1 MVYWRKTMDEV
12 KTMQTHALY
21 YEDGY
26 RSRFTATVLS
36 CGERENGWAVTLDA
50 TAFYPE
56 GGGQAGDTGTLG
68 TARVLD
74 TREEGET
81 VVHLCDG
88 ALTVGETVEGVID
101 FERRFDLMQQHT
113 GEHMLSGLIHSRYG
127 YHNKGYHV
135 GADFVTVDF
144 DGVIPQED
152 IPSLE
157 EALNEGIWRN
167 VPVKCWVPSPEEL
180 PDVTYRTKRAL
191 PWPVR
196 IVEVTGFDSCACC
209 GIHVA
214 STGAV
219 GVIKILNSMGF
230 RGGSR
235 LEMVSGRRAW
245 QVLNDGFEQNRR
257 VSQAFSVPMTQTG
270 EGAGKMNE
278 TLSQLKYRIQQ
289 LQRERMAEVAEGYAG
304 KGDVLHFAR
313 DLDPVLVRELA
324 DAIAQ
329 TCGGI
334 AAVFSG
340 SDADGYNCCLVTRS
354 GDLRPLGKAM
364 NAALNGRGGGKPIC
378 HQGRVAATREEI
390 EGFFGERF

>member
-1 MVYWRKTMDEV
+1 
-12 KTMQTHALY
+12 MQTQAIY

-36 CGERENGWAVTLDA
+36 CEVREKNYAVTLDA

-68 TARVLD
+68 NVRVLD
-74 TREEGET
+74 TQEEGET

-88 ALTVGETVEGVID
+88 PLAVGEQVEGVID
-101 FERRFDLMQQHT
+101 FDPRFDLMQQHT
-113 GEHMLSGLIHSRYG
+113 GEHMLSGLIHRRYG

-135 GADFVTVDF
+135 GGDFVTVDF

-152 IPSLE
+152 LPSLE
-157 EALNEGIWRN
+157 AELNAGIWRN

-180 PDVTYRTKRAL
+180 PNVFYRTKRAL

-196 IVEVTGFDSCACC
+196 IVEVPGFDSCACC

-219 GVIKILNSMGF
+219 GVIKILSIMGF

-245 QVLNDGFEQNRR
+245 QVLNDGFEQNRQ

-270 EGAGKMNE
+270 EGARKMND
-278 TLSQLKYRIQQ
+278 TLSQLKYRLQQ
-289 LQRERMAEVAEGYAG
+289 LQRQRIAQVAQGYAG
-304 KGDVLHFAR
+304 KGNVLCFAD

-340 SDADGYNCCLVTRS
+340 TDGEGYNCCLVTRE

-364 NAALNGRGGGKPIC
+364 NAALNGRGGGKPVC
-378 HQGRVAATREEI
+378 HQGKVAAERKAI
-390 EGFFGERF
+390 EAFFAGVF

>member
-1 MVYWRKTMDEV
+1 
-12 KTMQTHALY
+12 MQTQAIY

-36 CGERENGWAVTLDA
+36 CEVREKNYAVTLDA

-68 TARVLD
+68 NVRVLD
-74 TREEGET
+74 TQEEGET

-88 ALTVGETVEGVID
+88 PLNVGEQVEGVID
-101 FERRFDLMQQHT
+101 FDRRFDLMQQHT
-113 GEHMLSGLIHSRYG
+113 GEHMLSGLIHRRYG

-135 GADFVTVDF
+135 GGDFVTVDF

-152 IPSLE
+152 LPSLE
-157 EALNEGIWRN
+157 AELNAGIWRN

-180 PDVTYRTKRAL
+180 PNVFYRTKRAL

-196 IVEVTGFDSCACC
+196 IVEVPGFDSCACC

-219 GVIKILNSMGF
+219 GVIKILSIVGF

-235 LEMVSGRRAW
+235 LEMVSGKRAW
-245 QVLNDGFEQNRR
+245 QVLNDGFEQNRQ

-270 EGAGKMNE
+270 EGARKMND
-278 TLSQLKYRIQQ
+278 TLSQLKYRLQQ
-289 LQRERMAEVAEGYAG
+289 LQRQRIAQVAQGYAG
-304 KGDVLHFAR
+304 KGNVLCFAD

-340 SDADGYNCCLVTRS
+340 TDGEGYNCCLVTRE

-364 NAALNGRGGGKPIC
+364 NAALNGRGGGKPVC
-378 HQGRVAATREEI
+378 HQGKVAATREEI
-390 EGFFGERF
+390 EGFFAERF

>member
-1 MVYWRKTMDEV
+1 
-12 KTMQTHALY
+12 MQTQAIY

-36 CGERENGWAVTLDA
+36 CEVREKNYAVTLDA

-68 TARVLD
+68 NVRVLD
-74 TREEGET
+74 TQEEGES

-88 ALTVGETVEGVID
+88 ALNVGEQVEGVID

-113 GEHMLSGLIHSRYG
+113 GEHMLSGLIHRRYG

-135 GADFVTVDF
+135 GGDFVTVDF

-152 IPSLE
+152 LPSLE
-157 EALNEGIWRN
+157 AELNAGIWRN
-167 VPVKCWVPSPEEL
+167 VPVKCWVPGPEEL
-180 PDVTYRTKRAL
+180 PNVFYRTKRAL

-196 IVEVTGFDSCACC
+196 IVEVPGFDSCACC

-219 GVIKILNSMGF
+219 GVIKILSIMGF

-235 LEMVSGRRAW
+235 LEMVSGKRAW
-245 QVLNDGFEQNRR
+245 QVLNDGFEQNRQ

-270 EGAGKMNE
+270 EGARKMND
-278 TLSQLKYRIQQ
+278 TLSQLKYRLQQ
-289 LQRERMAEVAEGYAG
+289 LQRQRIAQVAQGYAG
-304 KGDVLHFAR
+304 KGNVLCFAD

-340 SDADGYNCCLVTRS
+340 TDGEGYNCCLVTRE

-364 NAALNGRGGGKPIC
+364 NAALNGRGGGKPVC
-378 HQGRVAATREEI
+378 HQGKVAATREEI
-390 EGFFGERF
+390 EGFFAEQF

>member
-1 MVYWRKTMDEV
+1 
-12 KTMQTHALY
+12 MQTQAIY

-36 CGERENGWAVTLDA
+36 CEVREKNYAVTLDA

-68 TARVLD
+68 NVRVLD
-74 TREEGET
+74 TQEEGET

-88 ALTVGETVEGVID
+88 PLTVGVQVEGVID
-101 FERRFDLMQQHT
+101 FDRRFDLMQQHT
-113 GEHMLSGLIHSRYG
+113 GEHMLSGLIHRRYG
-127 YHNKGYHV
+127 YHNKGNHV
-135 GADFVTVDF
+135 GGDFVTVDF

-152 IPSLE
+152 LPSLE
-157 EALNEGIWRN
+157 AELNAGIWRN

-180 PDVTYRTKRAL
+180 PNVFYRTTRAL

-196 IVEVTGFDSCACC
+196 IVEVPGFDSCACC

-214 STGAV
+214 SPGAV
-219 GVIKILNSMGF
+219 GVIKILSIMGF

-245 QVLNDGFEQNRR
+245 QVLNDGFEQNRQ
-257 VSQAFSVPMTQTG
+257 VSQAFSMPMTQTG
-270 EGAGKMNE
+270 EGARKMND
-278 TLSQLKYRIQQ
+278 TLSQLKYRLQQ
-289 LQRERMAEVAEGYAG
+289 LQRQRIAQVAQGYAG
-304 KGDVLHFAR
+304 KGNVLCFAA
-313 DLDPVLVRELA
+313 DQDPVLVRELA

-340 SDADGYNCCLVTRS
+340 TDGEGYNCCLVTRE

-364 NAALNGRGGGKPIC
+364 NAALSGRGGGKPVC
-378 HQGRVAATREEI
+378 HQGKVAATREEI
-390 EGFFGERF
+390 EGFFAEQF

>member
-1 MVYWRKTMDEV
+1 
-12 KTMQTHALY
+12 MQTQAIY

-36 CGERENGWAVTLDA
+36 CEVREKNYAVTLDA

-68 TARVLD
+68 NVRVLD
-74 TREEGET
+74 TQEEGET

-88 ALTVGETVEGVID
+88 PLTVGEQVEGVID
-101 FERRFDLMQQHT
+101 FDRRFDLMQQHT
-113 GEHMLSGLIHSRYG
+113 GEHMLSGLIHRRYG

-135 GADFVTVDF
+135 GGDFVTVDF
-144 DGVIPQED
+144 DGVIPLED
-152 IPSLE
+152 LPSLE
-157 EALNEGIWRN
+157 AELNAGIWRN

-180 PDVTYRTKRAL
+180 PNVFYRTKRAL

-196 IVEVTGFDSCACC
+196 IVEVPGFDSCACC

-219 GVIKILNSMGF
+219 GVIKILSIMGF

-245 QVLNDGFEQNRR
+245 QVLNDGFEQNRQ

-270 EGAGKMNE
+270 EGARKMND
-278 TLSQLKYRIQQ
+278 TLSQLKYRLQQ
-289 LQRERMAEVAEGYAG
+289 LQRQRIAQVAQGYAG
-304 KGDVLHFAR
+304 KGNVLCFA
-313 DLDPVLVRELA
+313 DGLDPVLVRELA

-340 SDADGYNCCLVTRS
+340 TDGEGYNCCLVTRE

-378 HQGRVAATREEI
+378 HQGKVAATREEI
-390 EGFFGERF
+390 EGFFAERF

>member
-1 MVYWRKTMDEV
+1 
-12 KTMQTHALY
+12 MQTQAIY

-36 CGERENGWAVTLDA
+36 CEVREKNYAVTLDA

-68 TARVLD
+68 IVRVLD
-74 TREEGET
+74 TQEEGET

-88 ALTVGETVEGVID
+88 PLNVGEQVEGVID
-101 FERRFDLMQQHT
+101 FDRRFDLMQQHT
-113 GEHMLSGLIHSRYG
+113 GEHMLSGLIHRRYG
-127 YHNKGYHV
+127 YHNTGYHV
-135 GADFVTVDF
+135 GGDFVTVDF

-152 IPSLE
+152 LPSLE
-157 EALNEGIWRN
+157 AELNAGIWRN

-180 PDVTYRTKRAL
+180 PNVFYRTKRAL

-196 IVEVTGFDSCACC
+196 IVEVPGFDSCACC

-219 GVIKILNSMGF
+219 GVIKILSIMGF

-245 QVLNDGFEQNRR
+245 QVLNDGFEQNRQ

-270 EGAGKMNE
+270 EGARKMND
-278 TLSQLKYRIQQ
+278 TLSQLKYRLQQ
-289 LQRERMAEVAEGYAG
+289 LQRQRIAQVAQGYAG
-304 KGDVLHFAR
+304 KGNVLCFAD

-340 SDADGYNCCLVTRS
+340 TDGEGYNCCLVTRE

-364 NAALNGRGGGKPIC
+364 NAALSGRGGGKPVC
-378 HQGRVAATREEI
+378 HQGKVAATREEI
-390 EGFFGERF
+390 EGFFAEQF

>member
-1 MVYWRKTMDEV
+1 
-12 KTMQTHALY
+12 MQTQAIY

-36 CGERENGWAVTLDA
+36 CEVREKNYAVTLDA

-68 TARVLD
+68 NVRVLD
-74 TREEGET
+74 TQEEGET

-88 ALTVGETVEGVID
+88 PLNVGEQVEGVID

-113 GEHMLSGLIHSRYG
+113 GEHMLSGLIHRRYG

-135 GADFVTVDF
+135 GGDFVTVDF

-152 IPSLE
+152 LPSLE
-157 EALNEGIWRN
+157 AELNAGIWRN

-180 PDVTYRTKRAL
+180 PSVFYRTKRAL

-196 IVEVTGFDSCACC
+196 IVEVPGFDSCACC

-219 GVIKILNSMGF
+219 GVIKILSIMGF

-245 QVLNDGFEQNRR
+245 QALNDGFEQNRQ

-270 EGAGKMNE
+270 EGARKMND
-278 TLSQLKYRIQQ
+278 TLSQLKYRLQQ
-289 LQRERMAEVAEGYAG
+289 LQRQRIAQVAQGYAG
-304 KGDVLHFAR
+304 KGNVLCFAD

-340 SDADGYNCCLVTRS
+340 TDGEGYNCCLVTRE

-364 NAALNGRGGGKPIC
+364 NAALSGRGGGKPVC
-378 HQGRVAATREEI
+378 HQGKVAATREEI
-390 EGFFGERF
+390 EGFFAEQF

>member
-1 MVYWRKTMDEV
+1 
-12 KTMQTHALY
+12 MQTQAIY

-36 CGERENGWAVTLDA
+36 CEVREKNYAVTLDA

-68 TARVLD
+68 NVRVLD
-74 TREEGET
+74 TQEEGET

-88 ALTVGETVEGVID
+88 PLNVGEQVEGVID

-113 GEHMLSGLIHSRYG
+113 GEHMLSGLIHRRYG

-135 GADFVTVDF
+135 GGDFVTVDF

-152 IPSLE
+152 LPSLE
-157 EALNEGIWRN
+157 AELNAGIWRN

-180 PDVTYRTKRAL
+180 PNVFYRTKRAL

-196 IVEVTGFDSCACC
+196 IVEVPGFDSCACC

-219 GVIKILNSMGF
+219 GVIKILSIVGF

-245 QVLNDGFEQNRR
+245 EVLNDGFEQNRQ

-270 EGAGKMNE
+270 EGARKMND
-278 TLSQLKYRIQQ
+278 TLSQLKYRLQQ
-289 LQRERMAEVAEGYAG
+289 LQRQRIAQVAQGYAG
-304 KGDVLHFAR
+304 KGNVLCFAD

-340 SDADGYNCCLVTRS
+340 TDGEGYNCCLVTRE

-364 NAALNGRGGGKPIC
+364 NAALNGRGGGKPVC
-378 HQGRVAATREEI
+378 HQGKVAATREEI
-390 EGFFGERF
+390 EGFFAEQF